1 MEKQEKALL
10 TIIVPAYNVE
20 AYIEECLN
28 SLVNQTV
35 RNHKIIIVN
44 DGSTDKTEE
53 KCLKYKEE
61 YEELITYVYQDNKGL
76 GGARNTGMQYVD
88 TPYLTFLDSDD
99 WLSIKFVE
107 KFSKLME
114 WTDEKPEMVFTLPWV
129 FDSVT
134 NRILSWKDKE
144 IYDSI
149 FEVKENKSYVKTN
162 VRKNP
167 ELYKLEVSSCRK
179 IYKTEFLED
188 NKFFFPEK
196 LKWEDVPGHF
206 YLLNKA
212 NTCMALPEVGFFYRT
227 NQGGQITSGGG
238 KTRLDMVPIFEQL
251 LKVQEENNFI
261 EIERAYVLR
270 LILDFS
276 LWSVEAT
283 NVEYIVELLN
293 KLHIFWKKIDKNDL
307 QFYLDNLSQNKEV
320 EKGFVASLMSEN
332 YLKLKEY
339 DERYDVMRKYSRVF
353 NKDGEKRNII
363 KGGLKCVQE
372 HGLKYTISWA
382 LIWIVFILLL
392 NTFGS
397 FLQSM
402 I

>member
-20 AYIEECLN
+20 AYIEECIN

-382 LIWIVFILLL
+382 LEKSQLR
-392 NTFGS
+392 
-397 FLQSM
+397 
-402 I
+402 

>member
-179 IYKTEFLED
+179 IYKTEFFED

-382 LIWIVFILLL
+382 LEKSQLR
-392 NTFGS
+392 
-397 FLQSM
+397 
-402 I
+402 

>member
-1 MEKQEKALL
+1 MEKQEQALL

-382 LIWIVFILLL
+382 LEKSQLR
-392 NTFGS
+392 
-397 FLQSM
+397 
-402 I
+402 

>member
-44 DGSTDKTEE
+44 DVSTDKTEE

-382 LIWIVFILLL
+382 LEKSQLR
-392 NTFGS
+392 
-397 FLQSM
+397 
-402 I
+402 

>member
-227 NQGGQITSGGG
+227 NQGGQISSGGG

-382 LIWIVFILLL
+382 LEKSQLR
-392 NTFGS
+392 
-397 FLQSM
+397 
-402 I
+402 

>member
-261 EIERAYVLR
+261 EIERVYVLR

-382 LIWIVFILLL
+382 LEKSQLR
-392 NTFGS
+392 
-397 FLQSM
+397 
-402 I
+402 

>member
-167 ELYKLEVSSCRK
+167 ELYKLEVNSCRK

-238 KTRLDMVPIFEQL
+238 KTRLDMGPIFEQL

-382 LIWIVFILLL
+382 LEKSQLR
-392 NTFGS
+392 
-397 FLQSM
+397 
-402 I
+402 

>member
-167 ELYKLEVSSCRK
+167 ELYKLEVNSCRK

-276 LWSVEAT
+276 LWSVEVT

-382 LIWIVFILLL
+382 LEKSQLR
-392 NTFGS
+392 
-397 FLQSM
+397 
-402 I
+402 

>member
-307 QFYLDNLSQNKEV
+307 QFYLDNFSSNKEV

-382 LIWIVFILLL
+382 LEKSQLR
-392 NTFGS
+392 
-397 FLQSM
+397 
-402 I
+402 

>member
-307 QFYLDNLSQNKEV
+307 QFYLDNLSQNIEV

-382 LIWIVFILLL
+382 LEKSQLR
-392 NTFGS
+392 
-397 FLQSM
+397 
-402 I
+402 

>member
-76 GGARNTGMQYVD
+76 GGARNTGMQYVY

-134 NRILSWKDKE
+134 NRILSWIDKE

-382 LIWIVFILLL
+382 LEKSQLR
-392 NTFGS
+392 
-397 FLQSM
+397 
-402 I
+402 

>member
-293 KLHIFWKKIDKNDL
+293 KLHIFWKKIDNNDL

-372 HGLKYTISWA
+372 HGLKYKISWE
-382 LIWIVFILLL
+382 LEKRQLR
-392 NTFGS
+392 
-397 FLQSM
+397 
-402 I
+402 

>member
-251 LKVQEENNFI
+251 LKVQEENNII

-382 LIWIVFILLL
+382 LEKSQLR
-392 NTFGS
+392 
-397 FLQSM
+397 
-402 I
+402 

>member
-61 YEELITYVYQDNKGL
+61 DEELITYVYQDNKGL

-382 LIWIVFILLL
+382 LEKSQLR
-392 NTFGS
+392 
-397 FLQSM
+397 
-402 I
+402 

>member
-167 ELYKLEVSSCRK
+167 ELYKLEVNSCGK

-382 LIWIVFILLL
+382 LEKSQLR
-392 NTFGS
+392 
-397 FLQSM
+397 
-402 I
+402 

>member
-167 ELYKLEVSSCRK
+167 ELYKLEVNSCRK

-372 HGLKYTISWA
+372 HGLKYSISWA
-382 LIWIVFILLL
+382 LEKSQLR
-392 NTFGS
+392 
-397 FLQSM
+397 
-402 I
+402 

>member
-20 AYIEECLN
+20 AYIEDCLN

-382 LIWIVFILLL
+382 LEKSQLR
-392 NTFGS
+392 
-397 FLQSM
+397 
-402 I
+402 

>member
-61 YEELITYVYQDNKGL
+61 YEEVITYVYQDNKGL

-382 LIWIVFILLL
+382 LEKSQLR
-392 NTFGS
+392 
-397 FLQSM
+397 
-402 I
+402 

>member
-149 FEVKENKSYVKTN
+149 FEVKENKSYDKTN

-382 LIWIVFILLL
+382 LEKSQLR
-392 NTFGS
+392 
-397 FLQSM
+397 
-402 I
+402 

>member
-61 YEELITYVYQDNKGL
+61 YEELSTYVYQDNKGL

-382 LIWIVFILLL
+382 LEKSQLR
-392 NTFGS
+392 
-397 FLQSM
+397 
-402 I
+402 

>member
-320 EKGFVASLMSEN
+320 EKGFVASMMSEN

-382 LIWIVFILLL
+382 LEKSQLR
-392 NTFGS
+392 
-397 FLQSM
+397 
-402 I
+402 

>member
-196 LKWEDVPGHF
+196 LKWENVPGHF

-382 LIWIVFILLL
+382 LEKSQLR
-392 NTFGS
+392 
-397 FLQSM
+397 
-402 I
+402 

>member
-88 TPYLTFLDSDD
+88 THYLTFLDSDD

-382 LIWIVFILLL
+382 LEKSQLR
-392 NTFGS
+392 
-397 FLQSM
+397 
-402 I
+402 

>member
-88 TPYLTFLDSDD
+88 TPYLTILDSDD

-382 LIWIVFILLL
+382 LEKSQLR
-392 NTFGS
+392 
-397 FLQSM
+397 
-402 I
+402 

>member
-363 KGGLKCVQE
+363 KGGLKCIQE

-382 LIWIVFILLL
+382 LEKSQLR
-392 NTFGS
+392 
-397 FLQSM
+397 
-402 I
+402 

>member
-53 KCLKYKEE
+53 KCLKYKED

-382 LIWIVFILLL
+382 LEKSQLR
-392 NTFGS
+392 
-397 FLQSM
+397 
-402 I
+402 

>member
-53 KCLKYKEE
+53 KCLKYKKE

-382 LIWIVFILLL
+382 LEKSQLR
-392 NTFGS
+392 
-397 FLQSM
+397 
-402 I
+402 

>member
-162 VRKNP
+162 ARKNP

-382 LIWIVFILLL
+382 LEKSQLR
-392 NTFGS
+392 
-397 FLQSM
+397 
-402 I
+402 

>member
-1 MEKQEKALL
+1 MEKKEKALL

-382 LIWIVFILLL
+382 LEKSQLR
-392 NTFGS
+392 
-397 FLQSM
+397 
-402 I
+402 

>member
-53 KCLKYKEE
+53 KCLKYKEK

-382 LIWIVFILLL
+382 LEKSQLR
-392 NTFGS
+392 
-397 FLQSM
+397 
-402 I
+402 

>member
-167 ELYKLEVSSCRK
+167 ELYKLEVNSCRK

-353 NKDGEKRNII
+353 HKDGEKRNII

-382 LIWIVFILLL
+382 LEKSQLR
-392 NTFGS
+392 
-397 FLQSM
+397 
-402 I
+402 

>member
-196 LKWEDVPGHF
+196 LKWEDVLGHF

-382 LIWIVFILLL
+382 LEKSQLR
-392 NTFGS
+392 
-397 FLQSM
+397 
-402 I
+402 

>member
-206 YLLNKA
+206 YLFNKA

-382 LIWIVFILLL
+382 LEKSQLR
-392 NTFGS
+392 
-397 FLQSM
+397 
-402 I
+402 

>member
-212 NTCMALPEVGFFYRT
+212 NTCMALPEVRFFYRT

-382 LIWIVFILLL
+382 LEKSQLR
-392 NTFGS
+392 
-397 FLQSM
+397 
-402 I
+402 

>member
-261 EIERAYVLR
+261 EIECAYVLR

-382 LIWIVFILLL
+382 LEKSQLR
-392 NTFGS
+392 
-397 FLQSM
+397 
-402 I
+402 

>member
-283 NVEYIVELLN
+283 NQ
-293 KLHIFWKKIDKNDL
+293 LHPLRGICSRRIKAWND
-307 QFYLDNLSQNKEV
+307 
-320 EKGFVASLMSEN
+320 
-332 YLKLKEY
+332 
-339 DERYDVMRKYSRVF
+339 
-353 NKDGEKRNII
+353 
-363 KGGLKCVQE
+363 
-372 HGLKYTISWA
+372 
-382 LIWIVFILLL
+382 
-392 NTFGS
+392 
-397 FLQSM
+397 
-402 I
+402 

>member
-382 LIWIVFILLL
+382 LGKSQLR
-392 NTFGS
+392 
-397 FLQSM
+397 
-402 I
+402 